1 MSNKKE
7 TWKTITIDGK
17 KPSVPYAVSN
27 HGRFG
32 VMHNGKIEVRQF
44 KPTAGS
50 YRYNTRQKGQNKA
63 IFVYKEVA
71 KAFLPK
77 PTSKQKFI
85 IHKDHNY
92 LNDHVNN
99 LKWAT
104 MEEHRAHTVNSPASI
119 QAREKKAIT
128 KSTHSKVL
136 NEKSVRE
143 LKTKIWDPKRKL
155 SFKQLAEKYGV
166 SEMQIYRIKSGEF
179 WYHVKVDN
187 EPIHAKYKQN
197 LSNIAFHEKLAAKK
211 AKTSKPAAKKKSPV
225 KAKKSTK
232 KK

>member
-17 KPSVPYAVSN
+17 KPSVPYVVSN

-32 VMHNGKIEVRQF
+32 VMHNGKVEVRTF
-44 KPTAGS
+44 KPTAGT
-50 YRYNTRQKGQNKA
+50 YRYNTRQKGVNKA
-63 IFVYKEVA
+63 IFIAREVA

-77 PTSKQKFI
+77 PGAKQKFI

-104 MEEHRAHTVNSPASI
+104 MEEHRAHTNNSPASI
-119 QAREKKAIT
+119 LSRKRKAIT
-128 KSTHSKVL
+128 HSTHAKVL

-155 SFKQLAEKYGV
+155 SLKQLAEKYGV

-179 WYHVKVDN
+179 WYHIKVEN
-187 EPIHAKYKQN
+187 EPVHAKYKQN
-197 LSNIAFHEKLAAKK
+197 LSNIALREKLAAK
-211 AKTSKPAAKKKSPV
+211 TQKKKS
-225 KAKKSTK
+225 AKKSSK

>member
-17 KPSVPYAVSN
+17 KPTVAYAVSN

-32 VMHNGKIEVRQF
+32 VMHNGKVEVRTF
-44 KPTAGS
+44 KPTAGT
-50 YRYNTRQKGQNKA
+50 YRYNTRQKGVNKA
-63 IFVYKEVA
+63 IFIYKEVA

-77 PTSKQKFI
+77 PSTKQKFI

-92 LNDHVNN
+92 LNDHVSN

-104 MEEHRAHTVNSPASI
+104 MEEHRAHTTNSPASI
-119 QAREKKAIT
+119 LSRKRKAIT
-128 KSTHSKVL
+128 KSTHAKVL
-136 NEKSVRE
+136 SEKMVRE

-179 WYHVKVDN
+179 WYHIKVDN
-187 EPIHAKYKQN
+187 EPVHAKYKQN
-197 LSNIAFHEKLAAKK
+197 LSNIAFQEKRAVKAVKKPSKKKSSAKK
-211 AKTSKPAAKKKSPV
+211 TAKKK
-225 KAKKSTK
+225 
-232 KK
+232 